1 MYTASGIKAYAQVSV
16 ESAVMSA
23 SPHQLIE
30 MLFDGANSALVR
42 ARLFL
47 EQGDV
52 VAKGEALSKAIN
64 IIDNGLKAGLDQEKG
79 GEIATNLSELYDYMI
94 RRLLQANLRND
105 AQAIE
110 EVEGLLS
117 NIAEARKQISPKASF
132 RVSLMTSTVEFINRW
147 QRIALLSQSLLELAQ
162 RGEWDLLLQQEV
174 SYLQSIETVMEK
186 QTPPGITR
194 SIQDM
199 VAGYIKQTLDNEQL
213 LKGLL
218 QQRLDELSSLI
229 GQSTRQ
235 KSLNNAYG
243 RLSGMLLVPDAHGAS

>member
-1 MYTASGIKAYAQVSV
+1 
-16 ESAVMSA
+16 
-23 SPHQLIE
+23 
-30 MLFDGANSALVR
+30 
-42 ARLFL
+42 
-47 EQGDV
+47 
-52 VAKGEALSKAIN
+52 
-64 IIDNGLKAGLDQEKG
+64 
-79 GEIATNLSELYDYMI
+79 
-94 RRLLQANLRND
+94 
-105 AQAIE
+105 
-110 EVEGLLS
+110 
-117 NIAEARKQISPKASF
+117 
-132 RVSLMTSTVEFINRW
+132 MTSTVEFINRW

-243 RLSGMLLVPDAHGAS
+243 RLSGMLLVSCQMRLAPHNIFPSRMKILPYSRGRLNDFWSTEDEKPHVIAVLPLVLSRRR

>member
-1 MYTASGIKAYAQVSV
+1 
-16 ESAVMSA
+16 
-23 SPHQLIE
+23 
-30 MLFDGANSALVR
+30 
-42 ARLFL
+42 
-47 EQGDV
+47 
-52 VAKGEALSKAIN
+52 
-64 IIDNGLKAGLDQEKG
+64 
-79 GEIATNLSELYDYMI
+79 
-94 RRLLQANLRND
+94 
-105 AQAIE
+105 
-110 EVEGLLS
+110 
-117 NIAEARKQISPKASF
+117 
-132 RVSLMTSTVEFINRW
+132 MTSTVEFINRW

-174 SYLQSIETVMEK
+174 SYLQCIETVMEK

-235 KSLNNAYG
+235 NHSTTLMGVFPYVTRARRALAPHNIFPSRMKILPYSRG
-243 RLSGMLLVPDAHGAS
+243 RLNDFWSTEDEKPHVIAVLPLVLSRRR

>member
-117 NIAEARKQISPKASF
+117 NIAEARSRFHRKHLS

>member
-1 MYTASGIKAYAQVSV
+1 
-16 ESAVMSA
+16 
-23 SPHQLIE
+23 
-30 MLFDGANSALVR
+30 
-42 ARLFL
+42 
-47 EQGDV
+47 
-52 VAKGEALSKAIN
+52 
-64 IIDNGLKAGLDQEKG
+64 
-79 GEIATNLSELYDYMI
+79 
-94 RRLLQANLRND
+94 
-105 AQAIE
+105 
-110 EVEGLLS
+110 
-117 NIAEARKQISPKASF
+117 
-132 RVSLMTSTVEFINRW
+132 MTSTVEFINRW

-229 GQSTRQ
+229 GQVLFQGPS
-235 KSLNNAYG
+235 AG
-243 RLSGMLLVPDAHGAS
+243 LVPRGSGGIEGSNLNTDMGNGIASNRWINYQQFIQTLEKAIEQHRLQLTQWTQKVDLALKSW

>member
-1 MYTASGIKAYAQVSV
+1 
-16 ESAVMSA
+16 
-23 SPHQLIE
+23 
-30 MLFDGANSALVR
+30 
-42 ARLFL
+42 
-47 EQGDV
+47 
-52 VAKGEALSKAIN
+52 
-64 IIDNGLKAGLDQEKG
+64 
-79 GEIATNLSELYDYMI
+79 
-94 RRLLQANLRND
+94 
-105 AQAIE
+105 
-110 EVEGLLS
+110 
-117 NIAEARKQISPKASF
+117 
-132 RVSLMTSTVEFINRW
+132 MTSTVEFINRW

-243 RLSGMLLVPDAHGAS
+243 RLSGMLLRQTRLAPHNIFPSRMKILPYSRGRLNDFWSTEDENPTLLQYFHWYYPDGGKLWSELAERADGLNDIGINMVWLPPACKGASGGYSVGYDTYDLFDLGEFDQKGTIATKYGDKRQLLTAIDALKK